1 MLRLRIKT
9 EASYSFSM
17 AYGQSLKDR
26 VLRLYD
32 EGEETKAIADRLKVS
47 PSWCR
52 RVRQRRE
59 DPPRKIGG
67 GHFKLDDAGRAV
79 LARWV
84 KEQPD
89 ATLEELQRR
98 CLAELQIRIS
108 IGALWNTLRRMKL
121 SLKKSR

>member
-1 MLRLRIKT
+1 
-9 EASYSFSM
+9 M
-17 AYGQSLKDR
+17 AYGQALKDR

-32 EGEETKAIADRLKVS
+32 EGQETKNIADRMKVS

-52 RVRQRRE
+52 RVRQRRDE
-59 DPPRKIGG
+59 RPRKIGG
-67 GHFKLDDAGRAV
+67 GHFKLEDAGRTAV
-79 LARWV
+79 ARGV

-89 ATLEELQRR
+89 ATLEELRQR
-98 CLAELQIRIS
+98 CLAELHIHIS

>member
-1 MLRLRIKT
+1 
-9 EASYSFSM
+9 M
-17 AYGQSLKDR
+17 AYGRALKHR
-26 VLRLYD
+26 VLVLYD
-32 EGEETKAIADRLKVS
+32 EGKQTKEIAERLKVS

-52 RVRQRRE
+52 RVRQRRN

-67 GHFKLDDAGRAV
+67 GHFKLDDAGRTA

-98 CLAELQIRIS
+98 CLAELQIRVS
-108 IGALWNTLRRMKL
+108 IGSLWNTLRRMKL
-121 SLKKSR
+121 SLKKSP

>member
-1 MLRLRIKT
+1 
-9 EASYSFSM
+9 M
-17 AYGQSLKDR
+17 AYGRALKDR

-32 EGEETKAIADRLKVS
+32 EGKQTKEIAERLEVS
-47 PSWCR
+47 PAWCR
-52 RVRQRRE
+52 RVRQRRDE
-59 DPPRKIGG
+59 PPLKIGG
-67 GHFKLDDAGRAV
+67 GHFKLDDAGRTA

-98 CLAELQIRIS
+98 CLAELQIRVS

>member
-1 MLRLRIKT
+1 
-9 EASYSFSM
+9 M
-17 AYGQSLKDR
+17 AYGRALKDR
-26 VLRLYD
+26 VLELYD
-32 EGEETKAIADRLKVS
+32 EGNLTKEIAQRLKVS
-47 PSWCR
+47 PAWCR
-52 RVRQRRE
+52 RVKQRRG

-67 GHFKLDDAGRAV
+67 GRFKLDDAGRST

-98 CLAELQIRIS
+98 FLDKLNLRVS

>member
-1 MLRLRIKT
+1 
-9 EASYSFSM
+9 M
-17 AYGQSLKDR
+17 AYGQALKDR

-32 EGEETKAIADRLKVS
+32 EGKETKEIADLLNVS

-52 RVRQRRE
+52 RVRQRRH
-59 DPPRKIGG
+59 DPPAKLGG
-67 GHFKLDDAGRAV
+67 KNFKLDGAASAT

-89 ATLEELQRR
+89 LTLHEMQRR
-98 CLAELQIRIS
+98 FQSELKIQIS

-121 SLKKSR
+121 TLKKSR

>member
-1 MLRLRIKT
+1 
-9 EASYSFSM
+9 M
-17 AYGQSLKDR
+17 AYGEALKDR

-32 EGEETKAIADRLKVS
+32 EGKETKEIAERLKVS

-52 RVRQRRE
+52 RVKQRRHE
-59 DPPRKIGG
+59 PPRRIGG
-67 GHFKLDDAGRAV
+67 GHFKLNNAGRNA
-79 LARWV
+79 LAGWV

-89 ATLEELQRR
+89 ATLEELQQR
-98 CLAELQIRIS
+98 CLAELHIRIS